1 MTIEESKIM
10 WELEKRNTNTKFF
23 SIEMKKLYER
33 VDKLINSG
41 IITYEDFT
49 NDTLDEITTNIVNNG
64 KTNANPDKV
73 DQMKTVCLN
82 LLKKYEEYTKVES
95 EERNSGISVDNTKIS
110 E

>member
-10 WELEKRNTNTKFF
+10 WELEKRNTNTEFF
-23 SIEMKKLYER
+23 SKEMKKLYDR
-33 VDKLINSG
+33 VDKLINGG
-41 IITYEDFT
+41 IITYEEFA

-64 KTNANPDKV
+64 KTNVNPDKV
-73 DQMKTVCLN
+73 DQMKIVCLN

-95 EERNSGISVDNTKIS
+95 EERNSGVLVDNRKVS